1 MRVRNIA
8 WFVAMAALLWMF
20 AAAPQEAYG
29 QSGGTPALESTEA
42 SLELTRS
49 ERRRIQMGLA
59 AEGFDPGPTDGLFG
73 LGTRGAIRAWQV
85 SRGKAATGYLD
96 AETARAL
103 LTAGEQRGR
112 KSAGKQKG
120 WTRPMRFCET
130 NTCSD

>member
-20 AAAPQEAYG
+20 AAAPQEVYG

-59 AEGFDPGPTDGLFG
+59 AEGFDPGPKDGLFG

-85 SRGKAATGYLD
+85 SRGNPGCY
-96 AETARAL
+96 
-103 LTAGEQRGR
+103 RG
-112 KSAGKQKG
+112 
-120 WTRPMRFCET
+120 THF
-130 NTCSD
+130 